1 MSNINTSSQTISP
14 SNYGNS
20 ESKSSKTSLSK
31 FAEDFDDFL
40 TLLIT
45 QLKNQDPTAPM
56 DSKQFTDQIV
66 QFTSVE
72 QSINTNQKLDKL
84 IEATSLSQTS
94 NLLSIVGKQVEF
106 EGGNVNISDEN
117 KTADIKFTANP
128 EDENIFIR
136 IVAQGGKVVKTDMLG
151 KNNLTNGENIYQ
163 WDGKDNNG
171 NKLNNGNY
179 KVEFTKINKV
189 GNVEKIST
197 VVSGVASGANL
208 MGAEQLIL
216 VNGMEIPFKNIRFV
230 KDM

>member
-1 MSNINTSSQTISP
+1 MSNINTSFQNISP
-14 SNYGNS
+14 SDYGNS
-20 ESKSSKTSLSK
+20 KSNAGKTSLTK

-45 QLKNQDPTAPM
+45 QLQNQDPTAPM

-84 IEATSLSQTS
+84 IEVTSLSQTS

-106 EGGNVNISDEN
+106 EGGNINISDKN
-117 KTADIKFTANP
+117 NTADIKFTANT

-136 IVAQGGKVVKTDMLG
+136 IITQGGKLVKTDMLG

-179 KVEFTKINKV
+179 KVEFTKINKS
-189 GNVEKIST
+189 GNVEKIPT

-230 KDM
+230 KDV

>member
-1 MSNINTSSQTISP
+1 MSNINISPQTISP

-45 QLKNQDPTAPM
+45 QLQNQDPTAPM

-117 KTADIKFTANP
+117 KTADIKFTANT

-136 IVAQGGKVVKTDMLG
+136 ITTQGGKLVKTDMLG

-171 NKLNNGNY
+171 NQLNNGNY
-179 KVEFTKINKV
+179 KVEFTRLNKD
-189 GNVEKIST
+189 GNFEKIPT
-197 VVSGVASGANL
+197 VVSGIASGANL
-208 MGAEQLIL
+208 MGIEQLIL
-216 VNGMEIPFKNIRFV
+216 VNGTEVPFKNIRFV
-230 KDM
+230 KDV

>member
-1 MSNINTSSQTISP
+1 MSNINTSSQAISP

-20 ESKSSKTSLSK
+20 ESKSSKTALSK

-40 TLLIT
+40 KLLIT

-106 EGGNVNISDEN
+106 EGGKVNISDEN
-117 KTADIKFTANP
+117 NMVDIKFTANP

-179 KVEFTKINKV
+179 KVEFTRINKG
-189 GNVEKIST
+189 GNVEKIPT

-216 VNGMEIPFKNIRFV
+216 VNGTEIPFKNIRFV